1 MLLDGK
7 DQARAEAAR
16 PQRSPCALGRTR
28 SGGIAH
34 PIAWRLHT
42 WMNVGV
48 CCAAAERSEE
58 RATRPKLHVM
68 GVYRDGV
75 KGSPNMANASLT
87 PCIPYNEGKGA
98 RPRVGLTI
106 ALISSSQILAILY
119 DGGKAAQEEPRL
131 LGTVENQLG
140 IREYLESHGH
150 EFIVSSSKEGPE
162 SHFQQHLKDAEVL
175 ITTPFHPGYLTRD
188 LIQKAPHLKLCITA
202 GVGSDHI
209 DLNAAVD
216 HKIQVLEVS
225 GSNVVS
231 VAEHVVMSILLL
243 VRNFVPAH
251 EMIERGDWQ
260 VSQIARH
267 AFDLENKVV
276 GTIGAGR
283 IGYRVLQR
291 LVPFD
296 CKELLYYD
304 YAPLPAAAA
313 KAINVRRV
321 EDLKEF
327 VSQCDVVTVNC
338 PLHEGTRG
346 LVNAELLQHFKK
358 GAWLVNTARG
368 AICDKDA
375 VAAALTS
382 GQLSGYAGDVW
393 NVQPAPRDHVWRT
406 MKNPLGGGNGMVP
419 HYSGTTLDAQ
429 ARYANGVR
437 SILKN
442 YFEGTPQDPVNVI
455 VGESGYATK
464 ALTLVK
470 DKLRGW
476 PGRAH
481 LDMIRV
487 TLTRPFVTVS
497 FIISLTQPSPSNA

>member
-1 MLLDGK
+1 MK
-7 DQARAEAAR
+7 
-16 PQRSPCALGRTR
+16 
-28 SGGIAH
+28 
-34 PIAWRLHT
+34 
-42 WMNVGV
+42 V
-48 CCAAAERSEE
+48 
-58 RATRPKLHVM
+58 
-68 GVYRDGV
+68 
-75 KGSPNMANASLT
+75 
-87 PCIPYNEGKGA
+87 
-98 RPRVGLTI
+98 
-106 ALISSSQILAILY
+106 LAILY
-119 DGGKAAQEEPRL
+119 EGGQAAAEEPRL
-131 LGTVENQLG
+131 LGTVQNQLG
-140 IREYLESHGH
+140 LRSYLEGLGH
-150 EFIVSSSKEGPE
+150 EFIVSSSKEGPD
-162 SHFQQHLKDAEVL
+162 SDFQKHIVDAEVL

-188 LIQKAPHLKLCITA
+188 LVEKAKNLKICITA

-260 VSQIARH
+260 VSQIARN

-296 CKELLYYD
+296 CKELLYFD
-304 YAPLPAAAA
+304 YTPLPAETQ
-313 KAINVRRV
+313 KAVSARRV
-321 EDLKEF
+321 EDLREF

-346 LVNAELLQHFKK
+346 LVNAELLKHFKR

-375 VAAALTS
+375 VAEALKS

-393 NVQPAPRDHVWRT
+393 NVQPAPKDHVWRT
-406 MKNPLGGGNGMVP
+406 AKNPLGGGNGMVP

-429 ARYANGVR
+429 ARYASGVR
-437 SILKN
+437 SILGN
-442 YFEGTPQDPVNVI
+442 YFSDKQQDPANVI
-455 VGESGYATK
+455 VGLGEYVTK
-464 ALTLVK
+464 AYGQ
-470 DKLRGW
+470 R
-476 PGRAH
+476 
-481 LDMIRV
+481 
-487 TLTRPFVTVS
+487 
-497 FIISLTQPSPSNA
+497 